1 MPVDAKGDEEG
12 AALGMA
18 ARSQGLV
25 RMMTQTTT
33 THPREIGRAWSL
45 ANSREKNNFIHTYS
59 YTHIVAHMV
68 VHTCMYDGEGA

>member
-1 MPVDAKGDEEG
+1 MKREDRIATSTSMPVDAKGDEEG

-33 THPREIGRAWSL
+33 THPRGVNWKGLESGKL
-45 ANSREKNNFIHTYS
+45 
-59 YTHIVAHMV
+59 
-68 VHTCMYDGEGA
+68 